1 MTKKMPAQLADPAK
15 LESIKQHIAHRIWED
30 EGRPEGRS
38 EEHWLA
44 ACNFVDAMIANTA
57 ELPAW
62 LRRVEQPSEAEEMAA
77 QDASLQSKGEGS
89 SRFQDVA
96 RRFARGT

>member
-1 MTKKMPAQLADPAK
+1 MAKKISAEAIDDGK
-15 LESIKQHIAHRIWED
+15 LESIKQQIAYKMWEE

-38 EEHWLA
+38 EAHWLA
-44 ACNFVDAMIANTA
+44 ACDVVEEMLTNTA

-62 LRRVEQPSEAEEMAA
+62 FKRKEQAA
-77 QDASLQSKGEGS
+77 APKPDAIEPETAT
-89 SRFQDVA
+89 RFQDVA

>member
-1 MTKKMPAQLADPAK
+1 MTKKMPARMLDATRI
-15 LESIKQHIAHRIWED
+15 EEIKQQIAYQMWEE

-38 EEHWLA
+38 EAHWLA
-44 ACNFVDAMIANTA
+44 ACDVVDEMLTNTA

-62 LRRVEQPSEAEEMAA
+62 FRRVEQRMQEAEPQGTET
-77 QDASLQSKGEGS
+77 QEPVT
-89 SRFQDVA
+89 RFQDVA